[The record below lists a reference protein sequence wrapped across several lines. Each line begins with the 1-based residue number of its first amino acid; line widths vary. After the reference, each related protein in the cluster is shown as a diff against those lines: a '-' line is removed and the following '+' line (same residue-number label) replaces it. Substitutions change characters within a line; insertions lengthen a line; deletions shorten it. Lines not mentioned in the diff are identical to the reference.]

1 MRKQYDLEL
10 LSLKNKMSEMYILM
24 EQSIK
29 DTVECIA
36 TCNKP
41 MAKEVVLRDKD
52 IDMLN
57 EEIQQLCFRLILT
70 EQPVAQDLRTISSA
84 MKMITDMERIG
95 DHAQDICEI
104 ILESPEDGLALD
116 YGHISQ
122 MASAVLSMVRDSIH
136 AFVSGDIALCESI
149 GRYDDVVDDLFQKA
163 KIDVIQLIR
172 HDVNYSEKALDLFT
186 IAKYF
191 ERIGDHATNIAEWV
205 MFSITGEHPSLQ

>member
-1 MRKQYDLEL
+1 MRKIYDTQLKL
-10 LSLKNKMSEMYILM
+10 LKQKMSDMYLRM
-24 EQSIK
+24 EQSIT

-36 TCNKP
+36 TGDKKR
-41 MAKEVVLRDKD
+41 ASEVIARDSE
-52 IDMLN
+52 IDLLN

-95 DHAQDICEI
+95 DHAEDICEI
-104 ILESPEDGLALD
+104 IVESKEDGLALD

-122 MASAVLSMVRDSIH
+122 MASAVMSMVKDSIQ

-149 GRYDDVVDDLFQKA
+149 GKYDDVVDDLFEKA
-163 KIDVIQLIR
+163 RNDVILLIR
-172 HDVNYSEKALDLFT
+172 HDVKYSEKALDLFT

-205 MFSITGEHPSLQ
+205 IFAITGEHPSLQ